1 MLSKELEILRLIEEL
16 YHGDTTEQEMMDFAE
31 KNQTKIQAWR
41 EAFAEYPLYE
51 VTKAINHF
59 YTKKSS
65 KTRPNIAQIT
75 AILSAN
81 GVDKEPEPKSVET
94 YQSDLDIRYMHEDV
108 ESGDCHHNLY
118 YYTAA
123 LRKIRNGDIPW
134 LRDEMMP
141 SKADLTEVMERICE
155 DRTGNKWEFLSRND
169 FISQGYDINKRYS
182 IDLSEMFKK
191 IN

>member
-41 EAFAEYPLYE
+41 DAFAEYPLYE

-94 YQSDLDIRYMHEDV
+94 YQSDLDVLYMHEDV
-108 ESGDCHHNLY
+108 NSGDCHHNLY

-123 LRKIRNGDIPW
+123 LRKIRNGDVPW

-155 DRTGNKWEFLSRND
+155 ERTGNKWEFLSKND
-169 FISQGYDINKRYS
+169 FISQGYDINK
-182 IDLSEMFKK
+182 
-191 IN
+191 